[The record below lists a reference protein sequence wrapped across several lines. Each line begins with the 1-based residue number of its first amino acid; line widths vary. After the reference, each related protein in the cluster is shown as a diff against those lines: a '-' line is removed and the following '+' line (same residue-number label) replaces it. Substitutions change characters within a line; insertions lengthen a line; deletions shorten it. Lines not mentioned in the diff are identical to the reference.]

1 MPDDE
6 KRYTERD
13 LILAKREVYAD
24 LLCAAVGWSR
34 EGAEQKATGAFP
46 FPKRTRPRVLTE
58 QDGRGLSFRFT
69 GDPTN
74 PFALF
79 EYSVSGGREWRQTC
93 SAESKLTVTAERVRI
108 MADLLANPTEEVP
121 DAD

>member
-46 FPKRTRPRVLTE
+46 FPKRTRTRVLTE
-58 QDGRGLSFRFT
+58 RYGCGLSFRFR
-69 GDPTN
+69 GDPNN
-74 PFALF
+74 PFAYF
-79 EYSVSGGREWRQTC
+79 EYRGSDSPAWIPAFGDKN
-93 SAESKLTVTAERVRI
+93 KLASTVERVRI